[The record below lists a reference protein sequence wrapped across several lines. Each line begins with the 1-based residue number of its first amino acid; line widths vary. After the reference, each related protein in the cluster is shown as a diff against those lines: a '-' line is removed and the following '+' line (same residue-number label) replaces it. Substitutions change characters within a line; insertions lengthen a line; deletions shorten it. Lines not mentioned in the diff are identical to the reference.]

1 MRRAYLGIVFALCL
15 IPANLSAGTA
25 YNNFGP
31 GNTVGVNAWIFTN
44 ASGFIATTFTTTG
57 AGPLSSV
64 LLDAGCSSTPIT
76 LGLYTNS
83 AGQPGTLLESWTVP
97 VTTVQLITLT
107 SVLNPVLS
115 SGTQYWFV
123 ITIPSNSTIE
133 WAWNNQGVNGG
144 VWLGSG
150 INALNEGSSPNPTP
164 VIQLNTQNAPNGTPL
179 PPTLILTLC
188 GLALLGLASFAVNLT
203 GTLTKR
209 PI

>member
-123 ITIPSNSTIE
+123 ITIPSSSTIE

-144 VWLGSG
+144 VWLGSS

-188 GLALLGLASFAVNLT
+188 GLAFISLASFAAKRRT
-203 GTLTKR
+203 GSVSAG
-209 PI
+209 